1 MGKEKNKKNRKLKG
15 PAGTG
20 QAPSEKAV
28 AATADDDT
36 SGEAEAAASGSLS
49 DMVASPSAENRSAA
63 CATYAML
70 FEGMA
75 SRGSEHHGR
84 GASVVKATAKS
95 RRSDKVALGR
105 LLDQGVSA
113 KLCGLLCGDTE
124 LRVRTHAAQALR
136 TLLAAVASVDPEQGD
151 AASRTGIADALL
163 TASTEQLDAITAC
176 ATAAANGNN
185 EATALATLTQHAD
198 VLVPTLA
205 ALTELLQLS
214 PIALAAFIER
224 RTDAGLAQLLISAS
238 SSTGSTG
245 ALGGVPAALLLQAA
259 HVLHVALERNPSLAQ
274 VLVAAPMSGSGSASS
289 GRDEMAACLTRLVSL
304 ADLEARQAVEIG
316 SGSDDVRC
324 TVAHLA
330 GALLNIHLSLAGTST
345 AEGPAQS
352 AATAQAV
359 LPALLGQLSASHAL
373 PVMPAL
379 PAPAPA
385 PASADGSG
393 GGGGAAAA
401 VPPAGQGYVPVAAP
415 EDEAARAVW
424 GRAYERLLLSLEVL
438 NDLAAGVVDD
448 DDDDEQEEEGE
459 WGSDDEDAMEAA
471 AGQALA
477 LSSSSGTGD
486 AASAKRAC
494 LMASLEACAGANA
507 GEALLNLLE
516 ELMVVPH
523 SHGLGAASNGQVL
536 LADVCDLRAHAC
548 LVAGRLCGASSGAAA
563 AAHLSQWRRL
573 AACAHSGL
581 EEAMRLGTAASDLAG
596 PWLAALA
603 HALLRLLDR
612 APSLGTSPEAAHPA
626 PPLAAAG
633 GGGGGGGG
641 GPGALL
647 RLMASRGPSA
657 DVRCHALRALGVLG
671 ARWLTA
677 ATSECAPLARDALTA
692 LVAGLSDG
700 EATVSSE
707 ALDVCMD
714 VFGGDDS
721 AEMHAAYVE
730 LGVHGKVNEATKAL
744 KAKLKGAERESMGR
758 EAVAAAKEV
767 ALNAQRFLKYKAKL

>member
-1 MGKEKNKKNRKLKG
+1 MGKEKNKKNRRLKG

-20 QAPSEKAV
+20 QAPSEKAM
-28 AATADDDT
+28 ATADDDT
-36 SGEAEAAASGSLS
+36 AGEAEAAASGSLS

-75 SRGSEHHGR
+75 SRGSEHNGR
-84 GASVVKATAKS
+84 GASAVKATAKS

-105 LLDQGVSA
+105 LLDQGVPA
-113 KLCGLLCGDTE
+113 KLCGLLCGDSE
-124 LRVRTHAAQALR
+124 LRVRTHAAQSLR
-136 TLLAAVASVDPEQGD
+136 TLLAAVASVDPGQGD

-163 TASTEQLDAITAC
+163 AASTEQLDAITAC

-185 EATALATLTQHAD
+185 AAEAMVTLTQHAD
-198 VLVPTLA
+198 VFAPTLA

-214 PIALAAFIER
+214 PIALAAFVER
-224 RTDAGLAQLLISAS
+224 RMDARLAQLLVSAS
-238 SSTGSTG
+238 SSTGSTA
-245 ALGGVPAALLLQAA
+245 ALGGVPAVLLLQAA
-259 HVLHVALERNPSLAQ
+259 HMLHVALERNPSLAQ
-274 VLVAAPMSGSGSASS
+274 LLAAAPNSGSGSASS
-289 GRDEMAACLTRLVSL
+289 GRDEMAACLARLVSL
-304 ADLEARQAVEIG
+304 ADLEAKQAIEIG

-324 TVAHLA
+324 TVTHLA
-330 GALLNIHLSLAGTST
+330 GALLNIHLSLAGTSSI
-345 AEGPAQS
+345 EGPTQA

-359 LPALLGQLSASHAL
+359 LPALLGQLNASHTL

-379 PAPAPA
+379 PAPAP
-385 PASADGSG
+385 PAAANAEGTGSA
-393 GGGGAAAA
+393 AAAA

-424 GRAYERLLLSLEVL
+424 GRAYERLLLALEVL

-448 DDDDEQEEEGE
+448 DDDEQEDEGE

-471 AGQALA
+471 AGQV
-477 LSSSSGTGD
+477 SSSSSASTGD
-486 AASAKRAC
+486 SSSAKRAC
-494 LMASLEACAGANA
+494 LVASLEACVSANA
-507 GEALLNLLE
+507 GEALLVLLE

-523 SHGLGAASNGQVL
+523 SHGLGAASNGQAL

-548 LVAGRLCGASSGAAA
+548 LVAGRLCGAASNSTAAA
-563 AAHLSQWRRL
+563 SASHLSQWRRL

-581 EEAMRLGTAASDLAG
+581 EEAMRLGSAASDLAG

-612 APSLGTSPEAAHPA
+612 APNLGTSPEAAYPA
-626 PPLAAAG
+626 PPLASG
-633 GGGGGGGG
+633 GSASSGG

-671 ARWLTA
+671 GRWLATA
-677 ATSECAPLARDALTA
+677 TGECAPLAREALTA

-721 AEMHAAYVE
+721 AEMHAVYLE

-744 KAKLKGAERESMGR
+744 KAKLKGAEREAMGR

-767 ALNAQRFLKYKAKL
+767 ALNAQRFLKYKAKF